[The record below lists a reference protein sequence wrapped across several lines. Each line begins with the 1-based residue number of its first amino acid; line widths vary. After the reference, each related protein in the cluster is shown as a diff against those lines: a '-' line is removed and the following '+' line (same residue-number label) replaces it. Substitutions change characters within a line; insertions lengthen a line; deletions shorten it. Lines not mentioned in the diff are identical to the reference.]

1 MERASSTVSILQWW
15 AKFSFDTP
23 DWPNS
28 AAFWCIN
35 YWNASLTYSMRFS
48 LCGALLCATLDT
60 NTLDGFTTLITNAN
74 HTSDSTHAHSM
85 LCPFPS
91 DFTEHPH
98 CMFHVWFVIVHSVCP
113 LSPASCPNHHFTH
126 ICSYILAL
134 VHRHVCY
141 VSGKLFAWFPDANND
156 SKISK
161 HLSFQNP
168 LQLARC
174 QTSRNQHFNR
184 ILGP

>member
-1 MERASSTVSILQWW
+1 MECAASTVSILQCW

-60 NTLDGFTTLITNAN
+60 NTLDGFTTPITNAN

-91 DFTEHPH
+91 DFTEHPRS
-98 CMFHVWFVIVHSVCP
+98 MFHVWFVIVHTVFP
-113 LSPASCPNHHFTH
+113 LPPTLTITSLMFVPIYWHLCISMCATSLRNCLHGSQMQIMTLKYQS
-126 ICSYILAL
+126 IT
-134 VHRHVCY
+134 
-141 VSGKLFAWFPDANND
+141 
-156 SKISK
+156 ISK
-161 HLSFQNP
+161 VPCS
-168 LQLARC
+168 
-174 QTSRNQHFNR
+174 
-184 ILGP
+184 